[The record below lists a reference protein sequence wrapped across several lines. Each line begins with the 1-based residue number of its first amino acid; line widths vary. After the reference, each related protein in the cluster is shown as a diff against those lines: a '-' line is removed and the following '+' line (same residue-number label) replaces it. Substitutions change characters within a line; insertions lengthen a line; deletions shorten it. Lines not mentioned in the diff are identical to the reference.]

1 MAKKQHILASLRK
14 AEQNIFVPS
23 GLARG
28 FLKSFPSIS
37 DDLASDLLTVLEERE
52 GTASVEI
59 GSQLPFNEWH
69 RYLGGNRNADALM
82 DRLLNSSYQFE
93 LEGPSL
99 RERSALD

>member
-1 MAKKQHILASLRK
+1 M
-14 AEQNIFVPS
+14 V
-23 GLARG
+23 
-28 FLKSFPSIS
+28 
-37 DDLASDLLTVLEERE
+37 
-52 GTASVEI
+52 I

-69 RYLGGNRNADALM
+69 HYLGGNRNADAIM